1 MWQQLKIAAGPES
14 AEVIEDALLTLGAA
28 AVTFEDAADQPLYEP
43 PRGELPLWQQ
53 TRVTALFDADCD
65 TSLIMAAL
73 SNELG
78 WSQLPSHQSE
88 ILEDRDW
95 VRAWMDDFKP
105 IKFGQRLAI
114 CPSWHTP
121 EDDGMTH
128 IMLDPGL
135 AFGTGTHPTT
145 ALCLQWLDGVDCDNQ
160 LVIDYGCG
168 SGILGLA
175 ALLLGAKQLIAV
187 DNDPQ
192 ALQATADNCDRNQ
205 IDSQRVSCHLPEQT
219 PQNVQ
224 APLVLANILAG
235 PLQSLAP
242 VLSKLTQSGGD
253 LVLSGIL
260 ETQCDAVYD
269 AYSADFERVDT
280 RLKDG
285 WARLHLRK
293 LA

>member
-1 MWQQLKIAAGPES
+1 MWQQLKIAADPES
-14 AEVIEDALLTLGAA
+14 AEPIEDALLTLGAA

-43 PRGELPLWQQ
+43 PRGELPLWQR

-65 TSLIMAAL
+65 TDLIMAAL
-73 SNELG
+73 SNQLN
-78 WSQLPSHQSE
+78 WSELPSHQSE

-105 IKFGQRLAI
+105 IQFGQRLAI
-114 CPSWHTP
+114 CPSWHSP

-145 ALCLQWLDGVDCDNQ
+145 ALCLQWLDGFDCKDQ

-168 SGILGLA
+168 SGILGIA
-175 ALLLGAKQLIAV
+175 ALLLGANQLIAV

-192 ALQATADNCDRNQ
+192 ALVATADNCSRNAIADHRYQ
-205 IDSQRVSCHLPEQT
+205 CYLPDAT
-219 PQNVQ
+219 PKDVQ

-235 PLQSLAP
+235 PLQTLAP
-242 VLSKLTQSGGD
+242 VLTQLTQTGGD

-260 ETQCDAVYD
+260 ENQCDEVYD
-269 AYSADFERVDT
+269 SYRADFERVET
-280 RLKDG
+280 RIKDG
-285 WARLHLRK
+285 WGRLHLRK
-293 LA
+293 I

>member
-1 MWQQLKIAAGPES
+1 MWQQLKIAADPES
-14 AEVIEDALLTLGAA
+14 AEPIEDALLTLGAA

-43 PRGELPLWQQ
+43 PRGELPLWQR

-65 TSLIMAAL
+65 TDLIMAAL
-73 SNELG
+73 SNQLNWTE
-78 WSQLPSHQSE
+78 LPSHQSE

-105 IKFGQRLAI
+105 IQFGRSLAI

-145 ALCLQWLDGVDCDNQ
+145 ALCLQWLDGVDCRDH

-168 SGILGLA
+168 SGILGIA
-175 ALLLGAKQLIAV
+175 ALLLGAKSLIAV

-192 ALQATADNCDRNQ
+192 ALVATAENSSRNNISADRYQ
-205 IDSQRVSCHLPEQT
+205 CFLPEQA
-219 PQNVQ
+219 PSDIQ

-242 VLSKLTQSGGD
+242 VLSQLTQAGGD

-260 ETQCDAVYD
+260 ENQCDEVYD
-269 AYSADFERVDT
+269 SYRADFERVET
-280 RLKDG
+280 RIKDG
-285 WARLHLRK
+285 WGRLHLRK
-293 LA
+293 I